1 MKKLFVIAAIFAA
14 ALVTIWSGPAFSH
27 ETLTTTVLFD
37 REIVQ
42 ILNRRCVMC
51 HFEKGPSFPLE
62 TYEQTW
68 LRGRQIRAS
77 VIARHMPP
85 WNAVSGY
92 GQFANDNSLTLRETQ
107 FVVSWVEGLGPRNSG
122 TVFTNVV
129 DDGAPRRKAIRAETN
144 FEQPQL
150 GKPGMTVA
158 LPSNIVEARSA
169 DTVMR
174 TTVDLGLTSERRVR
188 ALEYVPG
195 DRRVTRAVFF
205 TIQETGQWI
214 GSWTPWYGYTSVPGG
229 DAYRLPPGAH
239 ISAEIYYRGVSERVV
254 DQGALRLFFEDS
266 TKTASVTDMTLSAKQ
281 VVVDATASRKF
292 RTEVRLTADM
302 DVLALRPEILPGV
315 DSIEVSSRRPD
326 GGTDILLYAK
336 DLAIDW
342 PAPFLFKES
351 VVLRKGAILT
361 MTAYMNPKAPLPTAY
376 RLTVS
381 RVAH

>member
-1 MKKLFVIAAIFAA
+1 
-14 ALVTIWSGPAFSH
+14 
-27 ETLTTTVLFD
+27 
-37 REIVQ
+37 
-42 ILNRRCVMC
+42 
-51 HFEKGPSFPLE
+51 
-62 TYEQTW
+62 
-68 LRGRQIRAS
+68 
-77 VIARHMPP
+77 
-85 WNAVSGY
+85 
-92 GQFANDNSLTLRETQ
+92 
-107 FVVSWVEGLGPRNSG
+107 
-122 TVFTNVV
+122 
-129 DDGAPRRKAIRAETN
+129 
-144 FEQPQL
+144 
-150 GKPGMTVA
+150 
-158 LPSNIVEARSA
+158 
-169 DTVMR
+169 
-174 TTVDLGLTSERRVR
+174 
-188 ALEYVPG
+188 
-195 DRRVTRAVFF
+195 
-205 TIQETGQWI
+205 
-214 GSWTPWYGYTSVPGG
+214 
-229 DAYRLPPGAH
+229 
-239 ISAEIYYRGVSERVV
+239 VSERVV

-361 MTAYMNPKAPLPTAY
+361 MTSYMNPKAPLPTAY